1 MAVGPV
7 LGQAGLVRALGR
19 AGLPARRLAGP
30 AGLIM
35 AGLCL
40 LLPFLSASCAVE
52 EKPRVQWR
60 VTYTGVDVLTGGRP
74 EVAYTDDADRQP
86 IRTMDEREANRV
98 LGASP
103 APLPPQPVA
112 WLAVALMTAALAAA
126 ALPSRMWRAT
136 ATGGLALA
144 AAVVLGGATVL
155 ARRDATDAV
164 AAVLSGLTSTRSTP
178 RTAGPELRAWEYYD
192 QVADTFRYGYGFWL
206 ALVALSAVGVASTV
220 QAVRAPLDESDRPA
234 PAADGS

>member
-1 MAVGPV
+1 
-7 LGQAGLVRALGR
+7 
-19 AGLPARRLAGP
+19 
-30 AGLIM
+30 M

-40 LLPFLSASCAVE
+40 LLPFLTASCSVQE
-52 EKPRVQWR
+52 TPRVQWR

-74 EVAYTDDADRQP
+74 EVAYTDDADREP
-86 IRTMDEREANRV
+86 MRTMDEREANRV

-126 ALPSRMWRAT
+126 ALPSRTWRST

-144 AAVVLGGATVL
+144 AAVVLCGATML

-164 AAVLSGLTSTRSTP
+164 AVVFSRLTSSSSRRP
-178 RTAGPELRAWEYYD
+178 PPVPDLRTWEYYD
-192 QVADTFRYGYGFWL
+192 QVGDTFRYGYGFWIAL
-206 ALVALSAVGVASTV
+206 AALSVVGVASTV
-220 QAVRAPLDESDRPA
+220 QAVRAPPDESDAPA
-234 PAADGS
+234 PPAGDP